1 MAAAARMYPRGF
13 CARFASAA
21 RAFQDKN
28 AGAAAVFSRGYF
40 GAGRWWSP
48 RQGSGAPPPPLLA
61 RSAVFDPD
69 TLRRSDRR
77 PWAAARAACLLFLF
91 AEHLSEKGEGG
102 RWVYRLDA
110 VKRLHKSFVIAPRLP
125 L

>member
-1 MAAAARMYPRGF
+1 MYPRGF

-28 AGAAAVFSRGYF
+28 AGAAAVFF
-40 GAGRWWSP
+40 AGVFRRW
-48 RQGSGAPPPPLLA
+48 
-61 RSAVFDPD
+61 
-69 TLRRSDRR
+69 TLVV
-77 PWAAARAACLLFLF
+77 AAAGERGSSPSLAGPLGRIRSGHAAAAWLLFLF